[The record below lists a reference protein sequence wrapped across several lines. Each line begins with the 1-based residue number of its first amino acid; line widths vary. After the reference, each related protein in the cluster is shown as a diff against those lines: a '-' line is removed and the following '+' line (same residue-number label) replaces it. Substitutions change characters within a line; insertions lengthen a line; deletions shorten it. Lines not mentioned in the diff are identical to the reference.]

1 MNVKK
6 VVAVILFITIA
17 IFSIY
22 ASYLLRFEFNIP
34 DDFFNELVKHLPLI
48 VFTKLL
54 VFWYFN
60 FFRGWW
66 RFVSIYDAINITRS
80 SFISTFFI
88 MVYLYLIYGFCKMP
102 RSTFIIDLFLFTILI
117 FILRVSPR
125 LLKESYGK
133 FLGKKVIKKRVLIV
147 GAGSAG
153 QMIAREIKNN
163 DKLHAEVVGFVDDDA
178 RKIKTKILGIP
189 VIGSTEEIPIIAKD
203 DEIDEIIIAIPS
215 ATKEEMQRI
224 VEKCRESGVK
234 YKITPGFGEILE
246 GKLSVNRIRDVEIED
261 LLGRPPIQLKLAE
274 IEKYLKDKVVLV
286 TGAGG
291 SIGGE
296 IARQVSRYFPKNLII
311 LDIAETPLFFIENHL
326 KSTTTDLNLT
336 TVIGDVK
343 NINKMEQL
351 FKSHKPDIVIHA
363 AAYKHVPMMELNPDE
378 AIWNN
383 IFGTKVIADLS
394 CKYEADKFILISTD
408 KAVNPTNIMGATKRI
423 SELYIKTFPDG
434 IKTKFI
440 IVRFGNV
447 LGSNGSVIPIF
458 KEQIKN
464 GGPVTV
470 THPEVTRYFMT
481 IPEAV
486 QLVLQAGGIGKGGE
500 LFLLDMGEPVKILKL
515 AEEMIRLSNFEPY
528 KDIEIVF
535 TGLRPGEKLY
545 EELLLDEEGSTKT
558 EYDKIWI
565 AKQKPVDSD
574 LILNII
580 TELLEK
586 SGSLNLSEIKDIMRR
601 IIPNLK

>member
-88 MVYLYLIYGFCKMP
+88 MVYLYLIYGFYKMP
-102 RSTFIIDLFLFTILI
+102 RSAFIIDLFLFTFLI

-326 KSTTTDLNLT
+326 KSSTTDLNLT

>member
-88 MVYLYLIYGFCKMP
+88 MVYLYLIYGFYKMP
-102 RSTFIIDLFLFTILI
+102 RSAFIIDLFLFTILI

-326 KSTTTDLNLT
+326 KSSTTDLNLT

-481 IPEAV
+481 IPEAA

-545 EELLLDEEGSTKT
+545 EELLLVEEGSTKT

>member
-6 VVAVILFITIA
+6 VVAVVLFISIA

-22 ASYLLRFEFNIP
+22 VSYLLRFEFNIP

-66 RFVSIYDAINITRS
+66 RFVSIYDALNIIRS

-88 MVYLYLIYGFCKMP
+88 MVYLYLIYGFYKMP
-102 RSTFIIDLFLFTILI
+102 RSAFIIDLLLFTILI

-125 LLKESYGK
+125 LFKESYGK
-133 FLGKKVIKKRVLIV
+133 FLGEKVTKKRVLIV

-153 QMIAREIKNN
+153 QMIAREIKDN
-163 DKLHAEVVGFVDDDA
+163 DKLHAEVVGFVDDDE
-178 RKIKTKILGIP
+178 RKIKTRILGIP
-189 VIGSTEEIPIIAKD
+189 VIGSTKEIPIIAKD
-203 DEIDEIIIAIPS
+203 DEIDEIVIAIPS
-215 ATKEEMQRI
+215 ASKEEMQRI
-224 VEKCRESGVK
+224 VEKCREAAVG
-234 YKITPGFGEILE
+234 YKIIPGFGEILE

-261 LLGRPPIQLKLAE
+261 LLGRPPIKLKLAE
-274 IEKYLKDKVVLV
+274 IEQYLKDKVVLV

-296 IARQVSRYFPKNLII
+296 IARQVSRYSPKNLII
-311 LDIAETPLFFIENHL
+311 LDIAETPLFFIENYL
-326 KSTTTDLNLT
+326 KSSKNDLNLT
-336 TVIGDVK
+336 TIIGDVK
-343 NINKMEQL
+343 NIVKMEQL
-351 FKSHKPDIVIHA
+351 FKSYKPDIVIHA

-394 CKYEADKFILISTD
+394 CKYEVDKFILISTD

-423 SELYIKTFPDG
+423 AELYIKTFPDDL
-434 IKTKFI
+434 KTKFI

-528 KDIEIVF
+528 KEIDIVF

-565 AKQKPVDSD
+565 AKQQPIDKDIV
-574 LILNII
+574 LNVIND
-580 TELLEK
+580 LLEK

-601 IIPNLK
+601 LIPTLK

>member
-88 MVYLYLIYGFCKMP
+88 MVYLYLIYGFYKMP
-102 RSTFIIDLFLFTILI
+102 RSAFIIDLFLFTILI

-215 ATKEEMQRI
+215 ATKEEMQRF

-296 IARQVSRYFPKNLII
+296 IARQVSRYFPKNLIL

-343 NINKMEQL
+343 NIDKMEQL